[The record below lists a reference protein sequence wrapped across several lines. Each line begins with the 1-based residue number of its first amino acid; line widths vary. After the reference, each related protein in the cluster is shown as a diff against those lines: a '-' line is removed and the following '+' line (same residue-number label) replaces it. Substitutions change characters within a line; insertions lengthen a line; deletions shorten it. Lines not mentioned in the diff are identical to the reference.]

1 MPVPRP
7 VPRAIGT
14 AFAIFVLS
22 VFIRPGLL
30 LAQNADATRGAVNQ
44 ALRLDMARFEPFEI
58 AYETKATDG
67 RQLVVTTSYRLDT
80 ESGAEPLIRR
90 RQEEEYIDWSDGF
103 PRKTRHYV
111 LESVARASDLTPVR
125 TDAVNHY
132 WDDES
137 SAWISQ
143 RVSATFSPGLVSS
156 RWEFPGDTSI
166 KELALP
172 DGTLQDGMVVLAL
185 GMSAAP
191 PQDLDLTYYGWLDNE
206 IVETR
211 YDTVRQDSV
220 TTAGRTYEAIVIE
233 GTDPATAAVLQRNYY
248 RAAIPR
254 FFLST
259 DDPDEPIVVTRVKE
273 GM

>member
-1 MPVPRP
+1 MLPSPR
-7 VPRAIGT
+7 VSDA
-14 AFAIFVLS
+14 AFLIVLLS
-22 VFIRPGLL
+22 AFPSPGMLF
-30 LAQNADATRGAVNQ
+30 AQNAGASDGAVNQ
-44 ALRLDMARFEPFEI
+44 ELRLDMTRFQPFEI
-58 AYETKATDG
+58 EYETEANDG
-67 RQLVVTTSYRLDT
+67 RQLIVTTSYRLDS
-80 ESGAEPLIRR
+80 ESGAETLIRR
-90 RQEEEYIDWSDGF
+90 RQEEEYVDWSDGF

-132 WDDES
+132 WSDES

-172 DGTLQDGMVVLAL
+172 DGILQDGMVVFAL

-191 PQDLDLTYYGWLDNE
+191 PQDLDLTYYEWLDNE

-211 YDTVRQDSV
+211 YDTVRRDSV

-233 GTDPATAAVLQRNYY
+233 GTDPATADVLQRNYY

-273 GM
+273 GT